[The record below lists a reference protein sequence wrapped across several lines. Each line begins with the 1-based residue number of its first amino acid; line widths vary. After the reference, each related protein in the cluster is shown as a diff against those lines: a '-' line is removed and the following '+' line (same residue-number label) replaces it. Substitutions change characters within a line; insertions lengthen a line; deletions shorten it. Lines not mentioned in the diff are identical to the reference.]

1 MICLKLI
8 NMKNTFLLLLGLLL
22 LSSCFKKEASVAE
35 TFSSDSAAVGF
46 LDSIAGLDEM
56 AVMRIDSSIA
66 DTNSNLALDYNQ
78 NRKITYSEA
87 SALNTSE
94 GWRNFLLDNPDYSNK
109 EEIEEKIIRAEVSEI
124 TNDRNTGEMPSA
136 EKIGGTNS
144 SKSKVIIENDTSC
157 DLTIRY
163 SGPDARKI
171 TIAPNSKGTINL
183 GSGNYT
189 VAASACSYNYAGSEN
204 LSGDYSVVYYISSVR
219 Y

>member
-1 MICLKLI
+1 
-8 NMKNTFLLLLGLLL
+8 MKNTFLLLLGLLL

-35 TFSSDSAAVGF
+35 TISSDSAAVGF

-56 AVMRIDSSIA
+56 SAMRIDSSMA
-66 DTNSNLALDYNQ
+66 DSNGTLAINDNQ
-78 NRKITYSEA
+78 NREMNYSEA

-94 GWRNFLLDNPDYSNK
+94 GWRNFLIDNPEYSNK
-109 EEIEEKIIRAEVSEI
+109 EEIEEKIIRAEVNEI

-171 TIAPNSKGTINL
+171 TIAPNSKGTIDL